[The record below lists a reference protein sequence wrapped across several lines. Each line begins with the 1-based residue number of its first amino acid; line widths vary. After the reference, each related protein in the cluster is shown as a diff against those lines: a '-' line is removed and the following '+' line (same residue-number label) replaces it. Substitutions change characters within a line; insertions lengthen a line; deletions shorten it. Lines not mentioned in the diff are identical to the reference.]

1 MRILFRTC
9 SSVAIAGFAFLEL
22 SSTGVQAQGA
32 SACVQSCRTGGWS
45 YNQCTRYCQTTIAA
59 DARPAV
65 RSGAPRV
72 YGYSP
77 RVYGYYGG
85 QGGNYGYYRAQSG
98 NCGQYRYLKGGQCV
112 DARVDP
118 PILR

>member
-1 MRILFRTC
+1 MRISFRTC
-9 SSVAIAGFAFLEL
+9 SSVIVAGFAFLEL
-22 SSTGVQAQGA
+22 SSTGVQAQGP

-45 YNQCTRYCQTTIAA
+45 YSQCTRYCQTTVAA
-59 DARPAV
+59 DARPTPPAA
-65 RSGAPRV
+65 GPLACT
-72 YGYSP
+72 GY
-77 RVYGYYGG
+77 RAYGYYG
-85 QGGNYGYYRAQSG
+85 RQSG

>member
-1 MRILFRTC
+1 MRILFRIC

-22 SSTGVQAQGA
+22 SSTGVQAQGP

-59 DARPAV
+59 DARPTA

-72 YGYSP
+72 YGY
-77 RVYGYYGG
+77 RG
-85 QGGNYGYYRAQSG
+85 QGGNYGYYRGQSG